1 MPFVYA
7 LESPIDFFDDLIPLP
22 AWLADRNAGS
32 DRARWAIWAVL
43 ALADS
48 TVGWEG
54 DMRHQP
60 YIGGVPSG
68 DGATDRYMVVKQ
80 DNDGYTFVI
89 SEIPMP
95 WLEARSNRH
104 EEVRS
109 RDLGRHPWEPESLGK
124 VDLPGHIELLAR

>member
-1 MPFVYA
+1 MH
-7 LESPIDFFDDLIPLP
+7 DLVIPLP

-60 YIGGVPSG
+60 YIGGVPAG
-68 DGATDRYMVVKQ
+68 DGGTTHRYMVVKQ
-80 DNDGYTFVI
+80 DNDGYTFIV
-89 SEIPMP
+89 SQAPMP

-104 EEVRS
+104 EEVRG
-109 RDLGRHPWEPESLGK
+109 RDLGRYPWEPENLGQQ
-124 VDLPGHIELLAR
+124 VDLPGHVDLLAD